1 MIFWLIIG
9 ILLVVYAVELWL
21 AVLNLRQRNK
31 PLPENVADIFDEER
45 YRTWRNYQSETY
57 RLMFIGKSLRLL
69 VLLALLA
76 LGGFAYFVELA
87 ESVSGNA
94 YVQTLVFLG
103 LYQVIVLLIGWP
115 LSYYRT
121 FSIDERYGFNRS
133 TKKLFVIDKIKGV
146 VLLVVLGG
154 GLVLLFQ
161 VIFSQVDN
169 IVLFAVIAW
178 AVAFAIVT
186 LIAYLYTA
194 VFVKIFNKIDPLP
207 EGELREKIEALADT
221 IGFKVKAI
229 SQMDASKRSTRLN
242 AFFSGFGKNK
252 DIVLFDTLI
261 EKMET
266 DQILAVLAHEFAHGK
281 HKDVQRMFI
290 QQALVFALY
299 TALVAVVLQTEAL
312 YTAFGLNG
320 IFFGF
325 ALIMFM
331 VLISPIE
338 FLLGVPLSWL
348 SRRAEYRADAFAAG
362 YLGASSMI
370 GALKVLAK
378 EDLADLNPHPYL
390 VTAYYSHPPMSLRI
404 GALEA
409 LQKQ

>member
-1 MIFWLIIG
+1 MVFGLVIG
-9 ILLVVYAVELWL
+9 IILVVYVVELWL
-21 AVLNLRQRNK
+21 AVLNLRQRDK

-45 YRTWRNYQSETY
+45 YNKWRNYQSETY
-57 RLMFIGKSLRLL
+57 RLSFIGKSLRLL
-69 VLLALLA
+69 VLLGLLIF
-76 LGGFAYFVELA
+76 GGFAFFESLA
-87 ESVSGNA
+87 KQATENV
-94 YVQTLVFLG
+94 YLQTLIFLG
-103 LYQVIVLLIGWP
+103 LYQATSYVIGWP

-146 VLLVVLGG
+146 VLMVLLGG

-161 VIFSQVDN
+161 LIFRQIEN
-169 IVLFAVIAW
+169 IALFAVIAW
-178 AVAFAIVT
+178 AVAFSVVT
-186 LIAYLYTA
+186 LISYLYTA

-281 HKDVQRMFI
+281 YKDVQRMFI

-312 YTAFGLNG
+312 YTAFGLDG

-325 ALIMFM
+325 ALILFM
-331 VLISPIE
+331 VLISPID
-338 FLLGVPLSWL
+338 FLLGIPMSWL

-362 YLGASSMI
+362 YMGATPMI
-370 GALKVLAK
+370 EALRVLAK

-404 GALEA
+404 GALEHH
-409 LQKQ
+409 QNR